1 VEPSPTP
8 RVVVRGEVTL
18 RVPPS
23 HATLSITAT
32 GRDRRQDRA
41 LAQLGEHQQ
50 QVTALLERFSALVTR
65 HSTAGVSV
73 RPELAEKNRVT
84 GYVASVTTQVRLDDV
99 DRVGE
104 VAVAAAG
111 LEGCSLWGPSWRL
124 DRDAPEY
131 GQARTEAISEALSRA
146 RGYAAAVGSSV
157 TGLVELRD
165 VGTGAMAPMAFA
177 AGGARMR
184 GAAAAAPELDLEPAL
199 QEVHGAVE
207 AVFTLSPPD
216 LDALA

>member
-1 VEPSPTP
+1 
-8 RVVVRGEVTL
+8 
-18 RVPPS
+18 
-23 HATLSITAT
+23 
-32 GRDRRQDRA
+32 
-41 LAQLGEHQQ
+41 
-50 QVTALLERFSALVTR
+50 
-65 HSTAGVSV
+65 
-73 RPELAEKNRVT
+73 
-84 GYVASVTTQVRLDDV
+84 
-99 DRVGE
+99 

-146 RGYAAAVGSSV
+146 RGYAAAVGSRV

-184 GAAAAAPELDLEPAL
+184 GTAAAPELDLEPAL

-207 AVFTLSPPD
+207 AVFTLSAPD